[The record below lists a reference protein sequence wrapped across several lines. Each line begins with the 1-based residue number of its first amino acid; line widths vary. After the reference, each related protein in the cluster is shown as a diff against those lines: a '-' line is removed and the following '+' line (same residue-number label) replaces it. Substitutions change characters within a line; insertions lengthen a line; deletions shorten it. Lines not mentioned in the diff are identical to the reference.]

1 MYVDAEDEK
10 LADLLVDLPAAES
23 DGAGQGDLGG
33 ERGCECDCGREKVFE
48 EGGFYALCQGVGNGE
63 FGHVV
68 LLLAEGD
75 EVVVYSGLVFSCVVE
90 VEVFRLHVVC
100 AEFLGFELGNLF
112 EETLFF
118 LKCHAPDHNGTVVE
132 EKDFWSVDFGV
143 EVQG

>member
-1 MYVDAEDEK
+1 MYVDPEDEK

-23 DGAGQGDLGG
+23 DGTGQGDLGG
-33 ERGCECDCGREKVFE
+33 ERGRQRDCGREKVFE
-48 EGGFYALCQGVGNGE
+48 EGGLDALRQSVGDGE

-75 EVVVYSGLVFSCVVE
+75 EVIVYPGLVFSCVVE
-90 VEVFRLHVVC
+90 VEVFRLDVVC
-100 AEFLGFELGNLF
+100 PEFLGFEFGNLF
-112 EETLFF
+112 EKTLFF
-118 LKCHAPDHNGTVVE
+118 LKCHAPDHNGTVVK

>member
-1 MYVDAEDEK
+1 MYVDPEDEE
-10 LADLLVDLPAAES
+10 LADLLMDLPATES
-23 DGAGQGDLGG
+23 DRACQGDLGG
-33 ERGCECDCGREKVFE
+33 ERRCECDCGREKVFE
-48 EGGFYALCQGVGNGE
+48 EGGLYALCKGMGNGE

-75 EVVVYSGLVFSCVVE
+75 EVVVYPGLVFPCVVE
-90 VEVFRLHVVC
+90 VEVFRLHIVC
-100 AEFLGFELGNLF
+100 AEFFGFEFGNLF

-118 LKCHAPDHNGTVVE
+118 LKCHSPDHNSTVVE